1 MMNQEKTGRF
11 IAALRKEKKMTQ
23 EQLAEKLGVSNRSV
37 SRWEN
42 GNTMPELSLLQALSE
57 NLGVTV
63 LELLNGER
71 LEKAVTEK
79 KNIDLIIEFSRQE
92 NERKA
97 KRLNRHFF
105 AGLVC
110 LLLVIL
116 QERFHILAFLSKP
129 SLESF
134 IYGVLLILGVWF
146 EMCGFYEN
154 LKTKIFTPKEVEIIS
169 NTDGAVQM
177 KTAGEML
184 QFARKYQK
192 AELRQYE
199 LAFGKIAENL
209 YEDEWVSFS
218 MVGDGYTIG
227 DNPGPWHICV
237 AVTPKRLILCGESV
251 RGRIFTG
258 YDMDDIRRSDIS
270 SVELVHGKIVLNTA
284 QGIVKLEGKEM
295 NHRIEELKEALL

>member
-97 KRLNRHFF
+97 K
-105 AGLVC
+105 
-110 LLLVIL
+110 
-116 QERFHILAFLSKP
+116 
-129 SLESF
+129 
-134 IYGVLLILGVWF
+134 
-146 EMCGFYEN
+146 
-154 LKTKIFTPKEVEIIS
+154 
-169 NTDGAVQM
+169 
-177 KTAGEML
+177 
-184 QFARKYQK
+184 
-192 AELRQYE
+192 
-199 LAFGKIAENL
+199 
-209 YEDEWVSFS
+209 
-218 MVGDGYTIG
+218 
-227 DNPGPWHICV
+227 
-237 AVTPKRLILCGESV
+237 
-251 RGRIFTG
+251 
-258 YDMDDIRRSDIS
+258 
-270 SVELVHGKIVLNTA
+270 
-284 QGIVKLEGKEM
+284 
-295 NHRIEELKEALL
+295 